1 MFYIMRLV
9 DLKKTDAF
17 LAVEEQLPKVF
28 TWAKYVA
35 FIKHKGDSTSISKTF
50 YLAIVFAIFCIAFG
64 ALQSILSLYFWGWF
78 GVNRLTA
85 MYIMS
90 LGLMVSIFSLVSYV
104 ASYIRGMSRSI
115 DKSLSNAKYFI
126 VTCIILCFLSF
137 TFHKADDYALLM
149 TLELLSV
156 LVGLF
161 SVFVEF
167 GFDRTKI
174 NSEQYKELLEVRS
187 LNLRLMKLKKKIDPS
202 NNVMFKNIDELYGKS
217 SEIED
222 KLKSYFSN

>member
-35 FIKHKGDSTSISKTF
+35 FIKHKGDSTSISKIF
-50 YLAIVFAIFCIAFG
+50 YLAIVFAILCIAFG

-78 GVNRLTA
+78 GINRLTA

-90 LGLMVSIFSLVSYV
+90 LGLMVGIFSFVSLI
-104 ASYIRGMSRSI
+104 AHYIHGMSRSI

-126 VTCIILCFLSF
+126 VTCIVLCFLSF
-137 TFHKADDYALLM
+137 AFHKVDDYALLM
-149 TLELLSV
+149 TLEFLSLV
-156 LVGLF
+156 VGLF

-167 GFDRTKI
+167 GFDKTKM

-187 LNLRLMKLKKKIDPS
+187 LNLRLMKLKKKIGRS
-202 NNVMFKNIDELYGKS
+202 NKSMFEDIDKLYAKS

-222 KLKSYFSN
+222 KLKAYFCN